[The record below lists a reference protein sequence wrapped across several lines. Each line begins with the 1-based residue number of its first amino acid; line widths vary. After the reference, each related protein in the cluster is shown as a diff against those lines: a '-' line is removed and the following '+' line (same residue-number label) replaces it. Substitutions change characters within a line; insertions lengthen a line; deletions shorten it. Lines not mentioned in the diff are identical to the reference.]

1 MQVAAP
7 VVRSVYLVTGMGHQ
21 LLNEIA
27 RATAVCHRPHV
38 AAREEFAVLQVGI
51 LAGRAVQVFETVEHD
66 VVIET
71 RVAVFERM
79 IGVEARTG
87 VGDGKPVGH
96 AIHLHEIGCRLVN
109 HVVVGHYLID
119 LRTEYLRGVPVRAV
133 VIGRRTTE
141 DGFYRAR
148 HLPVLLAGIEDVR
161 EACGGIG
168 SLFVIVNIL
177 ILELGQ
183 RVLRLSR
190 LHQTEQL
197 SEGFGRLLGIF
208 AVIVIGLT
216 VLRGAEPGTI
226 LHQRT
231 CRPQVSL
238 AQIAQSH
245 DLIDTQVVLSLRCGS
260 GTRAVPVDGQQVG
273 RLAEVGRRLVCTRLI
288 GEAGQ
293 VEFGLAVEV
302 SVHVGQPAEE
312 LHQLGVPPG
321 TEEIELTGNHVFLF
335 FGCSNHLV
343 KVGQAQVSLADTIPG
358 VWPKRVFKLV
368 G

>member
-1 MQVAAP
+1 
-7 VVRSVYLVTGMGHQ
+7 MGHQ

-96 AIHLHEIGCRLVN
+96 AIHLHAIGS
-109 HVVVGHYLID
+109 
-119 LRTEYLRGVPVRAV
+119 EYLRGVPVRAV